1 MLARM
6 RRRLELGGQSL
17 MSWFSKSLPAV
28 ASTPESFQ
36 LAIKFKKGLTMNE
49 KKFDPKKL
57 QKLNDPQRLID
68 IPPEYIWE
76 KLHIE
81 KPGVF
86 VEIGAGTAFFS
97 VAFLQKFGP
106 SALYAC
112 DLSEVM
118 INWIKENVSSKY
130 PNIIPVKT
138 EEHTVPLGDGI
149 SDLVFMINLHH
160 ELDNPSLSVE
170 EAYRILKPD
179 GKIFIV
185 DWKKKDM
192 PEGPPA
198 KIRCLPEQVKEQ
210 MVNAGFQDVEIYNEL
225 QKHFLVV
232 GGKGHLY
239 T

>member
-1 MLARM
+1 
-6 RRRLELGGQSL
+6 
-17 MSWFSKSLPAV
+17 
-28 ASTPESFQ
+28 
-36 LAIKFKKGLTMNE
+36 MNE

-57 QKLNDPQRLID
+57 QKLNDPQRLMD
-68 IPPEYIWE
+68 IPPDFVWE

-97 VAFLQKFGP
+97 VAFLQKFV
-106 SALYAC
+106 SSTLYAC
-112 DLSEVM
+112 DISEVM
-118 INWIKENVSSKY
+118 LNWVKENVSSKY

-138 EEHTVPLGDGI
+138 EEHTVPLDDGI
-149 SDLVFMINLHH
+149 ADLVFMINLHH
-160 ELDNPSLSVE
+160 ELDNPYLSVE

-179 GKIFIV
+179 GEIFVV
-185 DWKKKDM
+185 DWKKQDM
-192 PEGPPA
+192 PEGPPT

-210 MVNAGFQDVEIYNEL
+210 MVNAGFKYVDIYNEL

-232 GGKGHLY
+232 GKKSRLY